1 MSLRTREVSTHN
13 QSTPCSSTTNFND
26 YFLEMIK
33 TIIKEEIENHE
44 EKFGQMISNYKI

>member
-13 QSTPCSSTTNFND
+13 QSTSCSSTTNFND

-44 EKFGQMISNYKI
+44 EKVGQMISNYKI